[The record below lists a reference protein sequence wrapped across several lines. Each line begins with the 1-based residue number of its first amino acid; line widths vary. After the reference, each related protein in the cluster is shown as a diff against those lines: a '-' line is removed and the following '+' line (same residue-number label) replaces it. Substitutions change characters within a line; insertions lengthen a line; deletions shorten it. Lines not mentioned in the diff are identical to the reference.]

1 MTVSTYRRT
10 VKQASANSNPLGPEL
25 QKYQNWTQVN
35 ALVNILEQYHH
46 ENMTWLRSIDF
57 FKQENS
63 FLKNRLAEVVDVTT
77 DRSFLAQA
85 EHFQNQFIIKDE
97 FLDELRHD
105 VNEQERDL
113 AQRFRQQM
121 FKPDISTK
129 DRQQQLRSQM
139 QYLEKEFS
147 SLRYEFNNY
156 LATSLQ

>member
-1 MTVSTYRRT
+1 M
-10 VKQASANSNPLGPEL
+10 
-25 QKYQNWTQVN
+25 N

-63 FLKNRLAEVVDVTT
+63 FLKNRLAEVVDGTT

-97 FLDELRHD
+97 FIDELRHD

-113 AQRFRQQM
+113 AQRFRQEI

-139 QYLEKEFS
+139 QYLEKEFTN
-147 SLRYEFNNY
+147 LRYEFNNY
-156 LATSLQ
+156 LAASIQ

>member
-1 MTVSTYRRT
+1 
-10 VKQASANSNPLGPEL
+10 
-25 QKYQNWTQVN
+25 VN
-35 ALVNILEQYHH
+35 ALLNILEQYHH

-63 FLKNRLAEVVDVTT
+63 FLKNRLAEVVDGTT
-77 DRSFLAQA
+77 DRGFLAQA

-113 AQRFRQQM
+113 SQCFRQQS
-121 FKPDISTK
+121 FKPDVSTRE
-129 DRQQQLRSQM
+129 RQQQLRSQM
-139 QYLEKEFS
+139 QYLEKEFT

-156 LATSLQ
+156 LACNLQ

>member
-1 MTVSTYRRT
+1 MPSEMGQST
-10 VKQASANSNPLGPEL
+10 KLEDL
-25 QKYQNWTQVN
+25 IIDQNKTQVN

-63 FLKNRLAEVVDVTT
+63 FLKNRLAEVVDGTT
-77 DRSFLAQA
+77 DRGFLAQA

-113 AQRFRQQM
+113 TVCFRHHSLS
-121 FKPDISTK
+121 PDISMR

-139 QYLEKEFS
+139 QYLEKEFTN
-147 SLRYEFNNY
+147 LRYEFNNY
-156 LATSLQ
+156 LATTLQ

>member
-1 MTVSTYRRT
+1 MDLTRVNTQLQVFIKDQNRT
-10 VKQASANSNPLGPEL
+10 K
-25 QKYQNWTQVN
+25 VN

-63 FLKNRLAEVVDVTT
+63 FLKNRLAEVVDGTT
-77 DRSFLAQA
+77 DRGFLAQA

-97 FLDELRHD
+97 FLDELRHE

-113 AQRFRQQM
+113 TVQFRHQS
-121 FKPDISTK
+121 FSADIVMK
-129 DRQQQLRSQM
+129 DRQQQLRGQM

-147 SLRYEFNNY
+147 NLRYEFNYY
-156 LATSLQ
+156 LASDLQ

>member
-1 MTVSTYRRT
+1 MDLTRVNTQLQVFIKDQNRT
-10 VKQASANSNPLGPEL
+10 K
-25 QKYQNWTQVN
+25 VN

-63 FLKNRLAEVVDVTT
+63 FLKNRLAEVVDGTT
-77 DRSFLAQA
+77 DRGFLAQA

-97 FLDELRHD
+97 FLDEIRHE

-113 AQRFRQQM
+113 TVQFRHQS
-121 FKPDISTK
+121 FSADIVMK
-129 DRQQQLRSQM
+129 DRQQQLRGQM

-147 SLRYEFNNY
+147 NLRYEFNNY
-156 LATSLQ
+156 LASDLQ

>member
-1 MTVSTYRRT
+1 
-10 VKQASANSNPLGPEL
+10 
-25 QKYQNWTQVN
+25 VN

-63 FLKNRLAEVVDVTT
+63 FLKNRLAEVVDGTT

-97 FLDELRHD
+97 FIDELRHD

-113 AQRFRQQM
+113 AQRFRQEI

-129 DRQQQLRSQM
+129 DRQQQLRCQM
-139 QYLEKEFS
+139 QYLEKEFTN
-147 SLRYEFNNY
+147 LRYEFNNY
-156 LATSLQ
+156 LAASIQ

>member
-1 MTVSTYRRT
+1 MVTETEGITRLRT
-10 VKQASANSNPLGPEL
+10 NTKD
-25 QKYQNWTQVN
+25 QNRTKVN

-63 FLKNRLAEVVDVTT
+63 FLKNRLAEVVDGTT
-77 DRSFLAQA
+77 DRGFLAQA

-113 AQRFRQQM
+113 THRFRHHS
-121 FKPDISTK
+121 FSPDISMR
-129 DRQQQLRSQM
+129 DRQQLLRSQM
-139 QYLEKEFS
+139 QYLEKEFTN
-147 SLRYEFNNY
+147 LRYEFNNY
-156 LATSLQ
+156 LATTLQ